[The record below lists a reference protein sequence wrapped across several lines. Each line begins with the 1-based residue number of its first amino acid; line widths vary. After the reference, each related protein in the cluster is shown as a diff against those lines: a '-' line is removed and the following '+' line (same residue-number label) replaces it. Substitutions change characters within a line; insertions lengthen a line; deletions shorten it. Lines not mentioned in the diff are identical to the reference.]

1 MHSFQFHKYF
11 VTCCTLHFSFFFR
24 VDVNLRRTVY
34 CNAIRNG
41 GIDEWDFAYQKYKT
55 SNVAT
60 EKAVLLSALSCSR
73 DVWVLS
79 R

>member
-1 MHSFQFHKYF
+1 MDSFQLHKYF
-11 VTCCTLHFSFFFR
+11 VTCCMFRFYFYSR
-24 VDVNLRRTVY
+24 VDVNLRSTIY
-34 CNAIRNG
+34 CNAIRYG
-41 GIDEWDFAYQKYKT
+41 GVDEWDFAYQKYKT

-60 EKAVLLSALSCSR
+60 EKAVLLLALSCSR